1 MTDLIS
7 PGGVTGADAAGD
19 DAAGTDA
26 AGAEPVKDGPGPA
39 DAPAVADPTVLTPPA
54 GTRCP
59 SCAATLRLGA
69 PWCTLCYT
77 DLRPPA
83 PVPPPAAPPAA
94 PPTGPPTG
102 PPTAPHTTAYGPVA
116 LDPLTA
122 PFEALAQPQ
131 QEQPPPQA
139 PPPTA
144 SWPCASCGAA
154 NALSD
159 SACSACGAGF
169 LAGLRESEGPLL
181 VLPVVGELGAL
192 SRGQRLGLA
201 AGVVLVVIAV
211 VALLGVLFS

>member
-7 PGGVTGADAAGD
+7 PAGVTGADAAGA
-19 DAAGTDA
+19 DASA
-26 AGAEPVKDGPGPA
+26 AEPVKDGPGPA

-59 SCAATLRLGA
+59 SCAATLRPGA

-83 PVPPPAAPPAA
+83 PVPPPAAPPTGP
-94 PPTGPPTG
+94 PPTGPPN
-102 PPTAPHTTAYGPVA
+102 APHTTAYGPVA

-122 PFEALAQPQ
+122 PFEALTQPQ
-131 QEQPPPQA
+131 EEQPAPQA
-139 PPPTA
+139 LPPTA

-154 NALSD
+154 NALTD

-181 VLPVVGELGAL
+181 ELPVVGDLGAL

-201 AGVVLVVIAV
+201 AGVVLVVIAL